1 MLATDQRQLFTE
13 SLPTAIEESGVKP
26 FTMTADDL
34 RWVANYEGNRWF
46 LIVHVKKPPGDP
58 MNKLLRASNRVAQNL
73 KQPRLYVRQAS
84 SAAPVAMHKRHSPLK
99 KHRGSQ
105 PSFSYSKGYVEGQ
118 DSRAYE
124 DMSDHFHISIG
135 WTLEDPR
142 DHSGMDSMGIGSQG
156 PMKLELVIETVKA
169 KIGNAI
175 VVVPLGS
182 KAAETNGI
190 VGL

>member
-1 MLATDQRQLFTE
+1 
-13 SLPTAIEESGVKP
+13 
-26 FTMTADDL
+26 MTADDL

-46 LIVHVKKPPGDP
+46 LIVHFKKPPGDQ

-73 KQPRLYVRQAS
+73 NQPRLYVRQDS
-84 SAAPVAMHKRHSPLK
+84 SAAPVTMHMRHSPLK
-99 KHRGSQ
+99 KYRGSK
-105 PSFSYSKGYVEGQ
+105 PSFPYSKGDVEGQ
-118 DSRAYE
+118 DSGAYE

-135 WTLEDPR
+135 WTLQDPR
-142 DHSGMDSMGIGSQG
+142 GHSGMDSVGIGSQG